1 MKSITKKLI
10 RFLPIALWCFSLPFA
25 SEAKADTFLVLE
37 PTDITITLQ
46 SPQNFTV
53 RTYAQEYGIDSQL
66 WLYDGNNN
74 LLVSN
79 DDWFGLDSYISINL
93 DPGVYRLRAS
103 VCCGNP
109 DAWYGVSYRVET
121 NISGIVGSTT
131 TTSTTSTTTSTT
143 TTTTTTLPPTCP
155 EYPSFEVTG
164 TLDGGPVWGSN
175 PYTDDSNFAKAAVH
189 AGIIGVGETA
199 IIEPYDVQ
207 YYQSYNSST
216 ANGVSTEN
224 WGSGWCGY
232 RIRALPPPPTTTTT
246 TVPQTTTTSTTTTTT
261 TTSTTTTT
269 TLPVIIVPET
279 TWPATTTSTTTTTT
293 STTTAP
299 TTTVPATT
307 TTSTTVP
314 ESTTTI
320 QPSTTLD
327 QPTTPDTE
335 VPDTTLPDPE
345 SAVVS
350 NLDVEQ
356 IAEVL
361 SPENLQELSDEEVS
375 QLIENLAGSD
385 LTDEQANAVAEA
397 LSDAPIEVKQEFED
411 QINIFSGQFDVY
423 VPIGSNINVGQ
434 RRVLVAAT
442 AVAFTMPAGMAS
454 QSSASEKKKR

>member
-1 MKSITKKLI
+1 MTKKLI

-25 SEAKADTFLVLE
+25 SEAKADTFLVIE
-37 PTDITITLQ
+37 PTDITITIQ

-143 TTTTTTLPPTCP
+143 TTIAPYLNSPQNIQITSVNESKVYLSWDAP
-155 EYPSFEVTG
+155 EQSNVEVER
-164 TLDGGPVWGSN
+164 
-175 PYTDDSNFAKAAVH
+175 Y
-189 AGIIGVGETA
+189 A
-199 IIEPYDVQ
+199 IFFSCNNWENGYAI
-207 YYQSYNSST
+207 SST
-216 ANGVSTEN
+216 VNSAVVEN
-224 WGSGWCGY
+224 LDSDTLCEFK
-232 RIRALPPPPTTTTT
+232 IRADNDTLQVYSDFSNIINGRTSPTTT
-246 TVPQTTTTSTTTTTT
+246 TTTTSTTTTTT
-261 TTSTTTTT
+261 TSTTTT

-314 ESTTTI
+314 ESTTTV
-320 QPSTTLD
+320 QPSTTLAQD
-327 QPTTPDTE
+327 TTPNTE

-361 SPENLQELSDEEVS
+361 SPENLEELSDEEVS
-375 QLIENLAGSD
+375 QLIENLAESD
-385 LTDEQANAVAEA
+385 LTDEQATAVAEA
-397 LSDAPIEVKQEFED
+397 LSDAPIEVKEEFED

-454 QSSASEKKKR
+454 QSSASGRKKQ